1 VGIKTQLI
9 HKTWITSLCVSR
21 KARTMSIMQQKSFTT
36 CYDCDVRQHEN
47 CFSLSQTESYIFT
60 FV

>member
-1 VGIKTQLI
+1 
-9 HKTWITSLCVSR
+9 
-21 KARTMSIMQQKSFTT
+21 MSIMQQKSFTT